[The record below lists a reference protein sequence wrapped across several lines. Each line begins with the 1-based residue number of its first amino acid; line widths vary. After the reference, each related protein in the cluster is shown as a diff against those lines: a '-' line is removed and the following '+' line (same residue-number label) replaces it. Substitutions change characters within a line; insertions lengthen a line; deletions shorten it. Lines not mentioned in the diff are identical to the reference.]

1 MYSTITSDVIS
12 DLLPIIDNFEKA
24 INATT
29 TDESYKN
36 GMLMIYN
43 QLNDTLKKFGLR
55 EIDALNKT
63 FDPNFHEAVI
73 HIEDDKYSEKE
84 VVEVFRKGYKL
95 GEKVIRH
102 AMVKVAN

>member
-1 MYSTITSDVIS
+1 
-12 DLLPIIDNFEKA
+12 
-24 INATT
+24 
-29 TDESYKN
+29 
-36 GMLMIYN
+36 MIYN